1 MTTTW
6 SILFVDDDGDF
17 LQAQAAYFGSRG
29 HTVVTA
35 SSSAE
40 AMEAL
45 EAATPDIIFL
55 DLMMERFDSG
65 FRLGYEMRKRERLH
79 ATPIVMLSGVAAAT
93 GQRFD
98 DEMDGMRAWSRLDRF
113 IDKPVTG
120 KQLLGVAEELLAGP
134 GGTSGEVDA
143 HPGTSGP
150 AGASSGAELR
160 PGTSGPAGSAETS
173 SEAKPTR

>member
-6 SILFVDDDGDF
+6 SILFVDDDNDF

-35 SSSAE
+35 SSSEE

-45 EAATPDIIFL
+45 DAVTPDIIFL

-65 FRLGYEMRKRERLH
+65 FRLGYAMRKREGLH

-98 DEMDGMRAWSRLDRF
+98 DEMDGLRAWSRLDRF

-120 KQLLGVAEELLAGP
+120 KQLLGVAEELLAEP
-134 GGTSGEVDA
+134 AAAPREAEA
-143 HPGTSGP
+143 HQAASAP
-150 AGASSGAELR
+150 AGACGDK
-160 PGTSGPAGSAETS
+160 G
-173 SEAKPTR
+173 

>member
-6 SILFVDDDGDF
+6 TILFVDDDDDF

-35 SSSAE
+35 SSSEE

-45 EAATPDIIFL
+45 DAMTPDIIFL

-65 FRLGYEMRKRERLH
+65 FRLGYAMRKREGLS

-98 DEMDGMRAWSRLDRF
+98 DEMDGLRAWSRLDRF

-120 KQLLGVAEELLAGP
+120 KQLLGVAEELLAEPAATPREAG
-134 GGTSGEVDA
+134 A
-143 HPGTSGP
+143 HPVASTP
-150 AGASSGAELR
+150 AGASGDK
-160 PGTSGPAGSAETS
+160 G
-173 SEAKPTR
+173 

>member
-6 SILFVDDDGDF
+6 TILFVDDDDDF

-35 SSSAE
+35 SSSEE

-45 EAATPDIIFL
+45 DAMTPDIIFL

-65 FRLGYEMRKRERLH
+65 FRLGYAMRKREGLS

-98 DEMDGMRAWSRLDRF
+98 DEMDGLRAWSRLDRF

-120 KQLLGVAEELLAGP
+120 KQLLGVAEELLAEP
-134 GGTSGEVDA
+134 AATPREAEA
-143 HPGTSGP
+143 HQAASAP
-150 AGASSGAELR
+150 AGACGDK
-160 PGTSGPAGSAETS
+160 G
-173 SEAKPTR
+173 

>member
-6 SILFVDDDGDF
+6 TILFVDDDDDF

-35 SSSAE
+35 SSSEE
-40 AMEAL
+40 AMESLDAM
-45 EAATPDIIFL
+45 TPDIIFL

-65 FRLGYEMRKRERLH
+65 FRLGYAMRKREGLS

-98 DEMDGMRAWSRLDRF
+98 DEMDGLRAWSRLDRF

-120 KQLLGVAEELLAGP
+120 KQLLGVAEELLAE
-134 GGTSGEVDA
+134 SDA
-143 HPGTSGP
+143 TLRDAEAHQAASAP
-150 AGASSGAELR
+150 AGACGDK
-160 PGTSGPAGSAETS
+160 G
-173 SEAKPTR
+173 